1 MKKTIN
7 TLTLKKITIANC
19 EITGGLPIQNNFTL
33 KNCEVRTADSICHCS
48 RR

>member
-1 MKKTIN
+1 MN
-7 TLTLKKITIANC
+7 TLTLKKITIATK
-19 EITGGLPIQNNFTL
+19 ITGGLPIQNNFTL